1 MAMHGGSCQG
11 AVGEAQR
18 TRRDRRNARR
28 IDGPRAVRQPR
39 PGRPEDELAQ
49 VMGAPD
55 AAVADR
61 RDGRHGH
68 PDERQREGPAQN
80 SRTRVPSDR

>member
-1 MAMHGGSCQG
+1 M
-11 AVGEAQR
+11 
-18 TRRDRRNARR
+18 
-28 IDGPRAVRQPR
+28 RQPG

-68 PDERQREGPAQN
+68 ADERQRESPAQN